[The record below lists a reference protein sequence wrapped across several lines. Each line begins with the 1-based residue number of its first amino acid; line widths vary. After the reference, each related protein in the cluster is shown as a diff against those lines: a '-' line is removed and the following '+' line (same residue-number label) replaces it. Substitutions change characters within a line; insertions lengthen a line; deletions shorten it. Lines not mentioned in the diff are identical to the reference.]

1 MSDRLQP
8 GPGAKTRIQ
17 ALSQKQF
24 QAFFDEVP
32 AAAMQRVARYL
43 PSIDGFRKTSQAGIL
58 RQKEALARRLSKSI
72 AQDRDYHGL
81 YLIWRTWIDENVTNA
96 VLIQEL
102 IDDVE
107 EAAEGKDG
115 PEARRLAVEEHVDS
129 LLEKLKEESQQNRCT
144 REQIE
149 RLFIFSPFPETP
161 TARGIISAAKSAADV
176 DRDATL
182 SDLPT
187 RLKQDEDEIQSI
199 KSRLNELDERFVRV
213 ASDVEKALEEL
224 PKLQSA
230 LTEATTAAE
239 GARNAVLQQAQ
250 AAVAAP
256 PAQSDGA
263 LSAIEARL
271 KALADEVE
279 GLRGG
284 LSDATS
290 MLGTLS
296 EMQQAV
302 AQLGAVQ
309 KTYSE
314 ERQQQAERVGAIVS
328 TFEEI
333 KRDVT
338 ALLDDRTGA
347 DQLAPLTKQLL
358 ELERRLDVVISR
370 PPPHYETKDLASYR
384 GDTARD
390 TRVGIRWDALHPTD
404 HGAAASIQSHSG
416 LASALAKTLQALG
429 LRKTAAQVFGEEC
442 AAAVAGRQAVFLR
455 GAFATRVARALARAI
470 GGTVSA
476 RLSVPIGIQ
485 DGEELRL
492 SIDSALGTNTASI
505 GAVAIEGINMTA
517 LDVTQ
522 GVLADCVD
530 PETGASEAEVARVA
544 IFATIAQGLASLPL
558 EAGYFELGPV
568 FDLDYLDWRTSPS
581 TNPELAAGILSA
593 EVDQAIFGQLT
604 SAAVD
609 IEEATRLARSFTK
622 KRNPSA
628 ERTIVRAYRALSL
641 IRSEPQAV
649 TPLQSLYFGWLLP
662 RWRALRLPKDQI
674 DSELDGG
681 KANGQS
687 VDPRLS
693 AMLEAE
699 FPDSREGDGAT

>member
-1 MSDRLQP
+1 
-8 GPGAKTRIQ
+8 
-17 ALSQKQF
+17 
-24 QAFFDEVP
+24 VP

-43 PSIDGFRKTSQAGIL
+43 PNVDGFRKTSQAGIM
-58 RQKEALARRLSKSI
+58 RQKEGLARRLSKST
-72 AQDRDYHGL
+72 AQDRDFNGL

-149 RLFIFSPFPETP
+149 RVFTFSPFPDTP
-161 TARGIISAAKSAADV
+161 TARDTISGAKSAADV
-176 DRDATL
+176 DRDAIF

-230 LTEATTAAE
+230 LTEATAAGE
-239 GARNAVLQQAQ
+239 GARNAVLQQAR
-250 AAVAAP
+250 AAETAP
-256 PAQSDGA
+256 PAQSDSA
-263 LSAIEARL
+263 LSAVEASI

-284 LSDATS
+284 LSEATS
-290 MLGTLS
+290 TLRSLS

-309 KTYSE
+309 KTYGE

-328 TFEEI
+328 AFEEI

-338 ALLDDRTGA
+338 ALLDDRTSA
-347 DQLAPLTKQLL
+347 DQLAPLAEQLS
-358 ELERRLDVVISR
+358 ELQRRVDAIVAR
-370 PPPHYETKDLASYR
+370 PPPPYETKDLASYR
-384 GDTARD
+384 AGTGRD
-390 TRVGIRWDALHPTD
+390 IRVGLRATVLQAMD
-404 HGAAASIQSHSG
+404 HGAAAAIESHSN
-416 LASALAKTLQALG
+416 LASAFAKVLQALG
-429 LRKTAAQVFGEEC
+429 LRKTAAQVFAEEC
-442 AAAVAGRQAVFLR
+442 AAAVAGRQAVFLQ
-455 GAFATRVARALARAI
+455 GAFATRVARALARSV
-470 GGTVSA
+470 GGPVSA

-492 SIDSALGTNTASI
+492 SIDDALGTNRTSI

-522 GVLADCVD
+522 RVLADCID
-530 PETGASEAEVARVA
+530 PETGALDSDAARVA
-544 IFATIAQGLASLPL
+544 IFATIAQGVASLPI

-581 TNPELAAGILSA
+581 TNPELAAGALSA
-593 EVDQAIFGQLT
+593 QADRAIHAQLA
-604 SAAVD
+604 SATVD
-609 IEEATRLARSFTK
+609 IEEVTHLARSFTK

-628 ERTIVRAYRALSL
+628 ERTIVRAYRALHL
-641 IRSEPQAV
+641 LRSDKQAV
-649 TPLQSLYFGWLLP
+649 TPLQSLYYGWLLP
-662 RWRALRLPKDQI
+662 RWRALNLSMDQI
-674 DSELDGG
+674 DAELDGG
-681 KANGQS
+681 KADGQS
-687 VDPRLS
+687 VDPRLA

-699 FPDSREGDGAT
+699 FPDSREPDGAT